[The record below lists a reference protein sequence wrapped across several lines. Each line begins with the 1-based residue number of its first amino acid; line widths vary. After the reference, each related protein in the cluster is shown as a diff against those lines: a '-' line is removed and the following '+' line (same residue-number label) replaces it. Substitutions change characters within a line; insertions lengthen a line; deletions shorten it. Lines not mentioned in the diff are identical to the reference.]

1 MSNLVNIIMAAIL
14 NLCSPASDV
23 AGKDIDVAPIEAM
36 IEKQSAQQTIE
47 QTIRFDR
54 GEC

>member
-14 NLCSPASDV
+14 NLCSPAAEV
-23 AGKDIDVAPIEAM
+23 AEKNIDVAPIEVM
-36 IEKQSAQQTIE
+36 IEHQSTNQTIA

>member
-14 NLCSPASDV
+14 NLCSPTPEV
-23 AGKDIDVAPIEAM
+23 AEKDINLAPIEAM
-36 IEKQSAQQTIE
+36 IEQQSIDQTIE